1 MTTESIASI
10 PLPATGT
17 YRIDPQRS
25 TVGYSGRHMFGLGVV
40 HATFGINSGE
50 LRIDDP
56 PTTSSVAVS
65 IDADSFSS
73 GNAKRDKDVR
83 SAALLDTATYPSITF
98 TSDTLQWAGE
108 HWLLTGAATAHGLS
122 VPVQL
127 VIERVT
133 AEQGS
138 INVQAHAKHLD
149 RYAFGVKGSKGM
161 VGRRLDLS
169 FDIYAVLA

>member
-10 PLPATGT
+10 PLPAVGT

-25 TVGYSGRHMFGLGVV
+25 TVAYSGRHMFGLGVV
-40 HATFGINSGE
+40 HATFGITSGD

-56 PTTSSVAVS
+56 PTTSMVTVS
-65 IDADSFSS
+65 IDANSFAS

-83 SAALLDTATYPSITF
+83 SSGLLDTATYPCITF
-98 TSDTLQWAGE
+98 TADTLQWTGQ
-108 HWLLTGAATAHGLS
+108 HWLLPGTAAAHGVP

-133 AEQGS
+133 TEHGS
-138 INVQAHAKHLD
+138 IRVQAHAKHLD
-149 RYAFGVKGSKGM
+149 RYAFGVKGAKGM
-161 VGRRLDLS
+161 VGRHLDLS
-169 FDIYAVLA
+169 FDIYADRA